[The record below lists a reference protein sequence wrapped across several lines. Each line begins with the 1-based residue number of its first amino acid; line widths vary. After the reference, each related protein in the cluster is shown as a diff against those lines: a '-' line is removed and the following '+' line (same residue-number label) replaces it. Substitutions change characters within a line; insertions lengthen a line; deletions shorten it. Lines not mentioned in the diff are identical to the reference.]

1 MTKEAEVQIESM
13 AFRGFGVTRI
23 EGKVVFVPYTATGDR
38 ARIEVVEEKKNYSL
52 GKVTRIIEPS
62 PWRTDPPCPY
72 FGVCGGCQWQHIR
85 YPIHGE
91 IKCQV
96 LRDVLGRL
104 GGLKEIPPV
113 HVIPSSASYGY
124 RVRVQMKVKDGRMG
138 FFEERSHRVVD
149 IEHCPIAHPL
159 VNGILATL
167 RDVWASLSPAEGIEI
182 NVSPDQGKGLL
193 LLRVPSLPPTLRDLL
208 KALLRA
214 HPQVKGA
221 AVLTKGK
228 TLHFGDPFLSYRI
241 PSDDRGEHRDL
252 RLRTSPGSFIQ
263 VNLDQNTR
271 LIQTVVEYAGVR
283 PEERVLDLYA
293 GVGNLTLP
301 LALQTEEI
309 YGVEENR
316 DAVQDGMFSA
326 RENGLQACTFITGK
340 AEDVL
345 ARWDKRKP
353 HVVVLDPPRTGCR
366 KVLDHVLRWKPR
378 RILYVSCSPATFAR
392 DLRFLSER
400 QYALEKLTL
409 LDMFPQT
416 YHMECVGLLRPPCSG
431 DTR

>member
-13 AFRGFGVTRI
+13 AFRGFGVTRL
-23 EGKVVFVPYTATGDR
+23 EGKVVFVPYTVTGDR
-38 ARIEVVEEKKNYSL
+38 TCIEVVEEKKNYSL
-52 GKVTRIIEPS
+52 GKVTRLIEPS

-91 IKCQV
+91 IKRQI

-113 HVIPSSASYGY
+113 RVLSSPASYGY
-124 RVRVQMKVKDGRMG
+124 RVRVQVKVKDDRMG
-138 FFEERSHRVVD
+138 FFEERSHRVVG

-167 RDVWASLSPAEGIEI
+167 RDVLASLSPVEGIEI
-182 NVSPDQGKGLL
+182 NVSPDEGKGLL
-193 LLRVPSLPPTLRDLL
+193 LLRAPSLPPTLRDLL
-208 KALLRA
+208 KALLRS
-214 HPQVKGA
+214 HPLVKGG
-221 AVLTKGK
+221 AVVTKGR
-228 TLHFGDPFLSYRI
+228 TLHFGDPFLFYRI
-241 PSDDRGEHRDL
+241 SLGDRGKHRDL
-252 RLRTSPGSFIQ
+252 RLRTSPGSFSQ

-271 LIQTVVEYAGVR
+271 LIQTVVEDAGVR

-316 DAVQDGMFSA
+316 VAVQDGVFNA

-340 AEDVL
+340 VEDVL
-345 ARWDKRKP
+345 ARWDKGSP
-353 HVVVLDPPRTGCR
+353 HVVVLDPPRAGCR

-378 RILYVSCSPATFAR
+378 RIVYVSCSPATFAR
-392 DLRFLSER
+392 DLRFLSDR

-409 LDMFPQT
+409 FDMFPQT
-416 YHMECVGLLRPPCSG
+416 YHMECVGLLRPPCSA